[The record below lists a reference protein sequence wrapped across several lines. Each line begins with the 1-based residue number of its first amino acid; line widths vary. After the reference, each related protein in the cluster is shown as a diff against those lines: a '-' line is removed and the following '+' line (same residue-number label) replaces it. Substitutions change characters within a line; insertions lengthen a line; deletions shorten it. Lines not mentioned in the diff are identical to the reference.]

1 MDPSAEN
8 PGHGYQMFEVDE
20 VFLVHM
26 PLAERTFQSLIDQ
39 PFALNDQTREKMFW
53 QLLEGIE
60 FLHSINV
67 MHRDIKP
74 LNMVVCMSAGRLEA
88 RLIDFGM
95 AQIGLESDSYTAGT
109 CSYLA
114 PEMWAGAESRTR
126 DKYTEKVDIFAFG
139 LSMYQFL
146 CHRPC
151 DWDRADADADGDI
164 NESFLTE
171 IGMRLWESHNFPPL
185 INLVGSFIDWDPRSR
200 PTAKEAMGQRKGI
213 EVQREKRD
221 MVERAENVADH
232 RRPDDKEGAENGIVQ
247 RWEDDNERAEDG
259 IDGHDVDEDDDDD
272 DSGGVKVE

>member
-1 MDPSAEN
+1 M
-8 PGHGYQMFEVDE
+8 
-20 VFLVHM
+20 FLVHM
-26 PLAERTFQSLIDQ
+26 PLAERTVQSLIDQ
-39 PFALNDQTREKMFW
+39 PFALNVQTREKMFW

-60 FLHSINV
+60 FLHSSNV

-74 LNMVVCMSAGRLEA
+74 ANMVVSKSEGRLEA

-95 AQIGLESDSYTAGT
+95 AKIGLESDSYTAGT

-151 DWDRADADADGDI
+151 DWDRADADADGVI
-164 NESFLTE
+164 NEVLLTE
-171 IGMRLWESHNFPPL
+171 IGMRLCESHNFPPL
-185 INLVGSFIDWDPRSR
+185 IDLVLSFIEWEPRSR
-200 PTAKEAMGQRKGI
+200 PTAKGAMDHQRGI
-213 EVQREKRD
+213 ESQRGKRD
-221 MVERAENVADH
+221 MVERAENATDH
-232 RRPDDKEGAENGIVQ
+232 RREDDKEGAENGIVQ
-247 RWEDDNERAEDG
+247 RWEDDNERVEDG
-259 IDGHDVDEDDDDD
+259 IDGHDEDKDEDED